1 MAGVALVTGASSGIG
16 LSTSIALAQAGF
28 TTVATMRDLGKAGA
42 LEERAKADG
51 VELDIQALDVIDPAT
66 IEAVVAGVIDRHQHI
81 DLLVNNA
88 GVGHLGSL
96 EQTSIDDARRI
107 LDVNFFGVWKMTRAV
122 LPYMRA
128 AGSGRIINL
137 SSVGGIAGQPF
148 NDAYSA
154 AKFAIEGMSESLAPV
169 VRQFGIFVS
178 IVEPGAVNTNFV
190 DTVASGAGGLFADK
204 DDPYRPILD
213 RYLSATREHFDA
225 GQTGDDVAVVIIKAA
240 TDDPPHLRYQTSP
253 VSHGVAKVKFA
264 DTDGDSVLEMTGA
277 RLKLA

>member
-1 MAGVALVTGASSGIG
+1 MGGVALVTGASSGIG

-28 TTVATMRDLGKAGA
+28 TTVATMRDLGRSGA

-51 VELDIQALDVIDPAT
+51 VELDIQALDVSDAAS
-66 IEAVVAGVIDRHQHI
+66 IEAGVAGVIDRHQAI
-81 DLLVNNA
+81 DVLVNNA

-96 EQTSIDDARRI
+96 EQTSIEDAHRI
-107 LDVNFFGVWKMTRAV
+107 LDVNFFSAWNMTRAV
-122 LPYMRA
+122 LPHMRA

-169 VRQFGIFVS
+169 IKQFGIFVS

-190 DTVASGAGGLFADK
+190 NTVARGAGPLFADK
-204 DDPYRPILD
+204 SDPYRPILD
-213 RYLSATREHFDA
+213 RYLSATQEHFDA
-225 GQTGDDVAVVIIKAA
+225 GQTGDDVAAVIVKAA
-240 TDDPPHLRYQTSP
+240 TDERPHLRYQTSP
-253 VSHGVAKVKFA
+253 VAHGVAKVKFA

-277 RLKLA
+277 RLRA